1 MWNKFTQQAQR
12 AVYFAQVA
20 AKKKQTNFVD
30 VEHLLLGVLQ
40 EPENSACQLL
50 QRLSVSPTHLYG
62 ELFAL
67 LPLGL
72 GQTKA
77 DMSLTKRGKTSI
89 DLAYQEAQIL
99 RNNNL
104 DCEHLLL
111 GVLREG
117 NGLAEQ
123 VLSQCNVGLEQARQ
137 AVVLQQHT
145 KPYPKTRDLLFRM
158 FSRPAMKEP
167 PSEP

>member
-1 MWNKFTQQAQR
+1 MWNKFTQHAQR

-20 AKKKQTNFVD
+20 AEKKETNFVD
-30 VEHLLLGVLQ
+30 AEHLLLGLLQ

-50 QRLSVSPTHLYG
+50 QRLSVSPTHLHD

-72 GQTKA
+72 GQTHA
-77 DMSLTKRGKTSI
+77 EMSLTKRGKTVI
-89 DLAYQEAQIL
+89 DLAYQEAQAL
-99 RNNNL
+99 KNNNL

-117 NGLAEQ
+117 NGLTEQ
-123 VLSQCNVGLEQARQ
+123 VLSQFNVELKQARNE
-137 AVVLQQHT
+137 VILQQHS
-145 KPYPKTRDLLFRM
+145 KPSHKAHDLLFRM